1 MSMPIDILI
10 SSDATEIDGG
20 GDPTNVDTD
29 WSVSTDGGLTG
40 GGWIGEK
47 PVVRLKLKPL

>member
-10 SSDATEIDGG
+10 SLDATEVNGG
-20 GDPTNVDTD
+20 GDLMKVDTD

-40 GGWIGEK
+40 GRWIGEK